1 MAHGAL
7 GAVRAPVDPAE
18 LGGGSGA
25 ALGTAAEDVAPKS
38 TGMAGGGG
46 DGMGMGLDYGWTMV
60 FFTLWLFN
68 IAMENGPFID
78 DFPIKTSIYKGFS
91 MAMLNNQM
99 VFYFFSPMVFQP

>member
-1 MAHGAL
+1 MTTQPFFSGPMAHGAL

-46 DGMGMGLDYGWTMV
+46 DGMGMGLDYG
-60 FFTLWLFN
+60 FFYPLV
-68 IAMENGPFID
+68 I
-78 DFPIKTSIYKGFS
+78 
-91 MAMLNNQM
+91 
-99 VFYFFSPMVFQP
+99 